1 MIPILL
7 ADRWTGKKGSL
18 IHLVSAIQSGVYRQN
33 RDELIWA
40 GLLPLVSLDGVAG
53 EMAPIRRSTVLQVI
67 AMTCPTP
74 LPTACAGHDYK
85 KERRCSRKSKP

>member
-1 MIPILL
+1 MSPILL

-53 EMAPIRRSTVLQVI
+53 EMAP
-67 AMTCPTP
+67 MTCPNP